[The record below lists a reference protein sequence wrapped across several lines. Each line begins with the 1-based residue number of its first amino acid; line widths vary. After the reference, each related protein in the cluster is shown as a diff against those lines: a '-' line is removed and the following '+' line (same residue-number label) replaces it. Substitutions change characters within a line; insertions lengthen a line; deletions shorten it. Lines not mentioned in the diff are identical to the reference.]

1 LRDKTALTRSLEL
14 LFLTENN
21 DILHLLDGY
30 HINKIYANIKSIEEI
45 YGFYLRNFVPQKKQ
59 EKKQM
64 VAFFNTNM

>member
-1 LRDKTALTRSLEL
+1 
-14 LFLTENN
+14 
-21 DILHLLDGY
+21 LLDGY

-45 YGFYLRNFVPQKKQ
+45 YGFYLRNFAPQKKQ